1 MAVGC
6 GGREARHPLGEDAV
20 RQRIGRKVRPLCCEL
35 FRRKQRKQCRK
46 DFIFHKKTSRSQL
59 VQEEEIYAFYRGAEP
74 QGAFSAVRPPFV
86 FAK

>member
-1 MAVGC
+1 MAAGS
-6 GGREARHPLGEDAV
+6 GGRKARHPLGEDAV
-20 RQRIGRKVRPLCCEL
+20 RQRIGRKMRPLCRKL
-35 FRRKQRKQCRK
+35 FRRKQRKQRRN

-59 VQEEEIYAFYRGAEP
+59 VRKEEIYAFYRGAEP

>member
-6 GGREARHPLGEDAV
+6 GGRKARHPLGKSAI
-20 RQRIGRKVRPLCCEL
+20 RQRIGRKMRPLCREL
-35 FRRKQRKQCRK
+35 FRRKQRKERRK

-59 VQEEEIYAFYRGAEP
+59 VREEEIYAFYRGAEHH
-74 QGAFSAVRPPFV
+74 GAFSTVRPPFV